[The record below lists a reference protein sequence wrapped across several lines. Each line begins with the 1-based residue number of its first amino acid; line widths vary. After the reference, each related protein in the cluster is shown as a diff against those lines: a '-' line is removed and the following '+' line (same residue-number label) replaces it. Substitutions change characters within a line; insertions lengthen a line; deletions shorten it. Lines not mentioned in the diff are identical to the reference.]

1 MPLPDRLRAAPRSLR
16 ATLALRIG
24 LTVTLAMGGLFALV
38 DHWVDAELYRRFD
51 AALATRAQ
59 ALALYLGASGGGAS
73 APIETLMPQF
83 RDQAHEEFYQVWDGH
98 GAVLARSASSRGRD
112 LPRPAETSA
121 AGSFYDLALP
131 DGHHGRG
138 LARSVQLPTDDPR
151 GALLLVVAEE
161 REALDALERRLHR
174 ILLLG
179 TAGTLVLTLLLG
191 ARSIR
196 RALAPLH
203 EYGLAVGALPL
214 DGGARAPVAEN
225 LPSELVPVADKLG
238 ATLERLLAALERERR
253 FARDLAHEL
262 RTPLAEAGLLV
273 QLARREQP
281 ASAQLERL
289 QAALADMAG
298 IVDGLLYL
306 SRVEAGIER
315 PQPEPL
321 DLAAALD
328 AQVRRCG
335 PAAAARRLD
344 WAVQAK
350 PAWVMSDAALLERLL
365 TILFNNAV
373 QHAPPGDRL
382 QACCSAAPP
391 RLEFENAAPQ
401 LEPADL
407 DRLAQRFFQR
417 ANSHSEAH
425 AGLGLSLAS
434 ALARALGLEL
444 GFALA
449 AGRLRVSLS
458 GFAPLPPDLPAA

>member
-1 MPLPDRLRAAPRSLR
+1 MSSPDHLNTAPRSLR

-24 LTVTLAMGGLFALV
+24 LTITLAMGGLFALM
-38 DHWVDAELYRRFD
+38 DHLVDAELYRRFD
-51 AALATRAQ
+51 AALAARAQ
-59 ALALYLGASGGGAS
+59 ALALYLGAGGSGAR

-83 RDQAHEEFYQVWDGH
+83 RGQAHEEFYQVWDGH

-112 LPRPAETSA
+112 LPRPAEASA
-121 AGSFYDLALP
+121 AGDFYDLALP
-131 DGHHGRG
+131 DGHRGRA
-138 LARSVQLPTDDPR
+138 LARVVPLPADDPR

-179 TAGTLVLTLLLG
+179 TAGTLALTLLLG
-191 ARSIR
+191 AWSIR

-203 EYGLAVGALPL
+203 DYGVAVGALAL
-214 DGGARAPVAEN
+214 DDGAHAPVAAK
-225 LPSELVPVADKLG
+225 LPAELAPVADKLG

-262 RTPLAEAGLLV
+262 RTPLTEAALLV

-335 PAAAARRLD
+335 PAAAARGLD
-344 WAVQAK
+344 WAVQAE
-350 PAWVMSDAALLERLL
+350 PTWVMSDPALLDRLL
-365 TILFNNAV
+365 TILFDNAV

-382 QACCSAAPP
+382 QARCNGAPP

-401 LEPADL
+401 LEAADL
-407 DRLAQRFFQR
+407 ERLAQRFFQHP
-417 ANSHSEAH
+417 NNHSEAH

-449 AGRLRVSLS
+449 AGRLQVSLS
-458 GFAPLPPDLPAA
+458 GFAPLPGDPPAA